1 MPCSER
7 PAGAESRETDLG
19 TGAHGAEGGAGR
31 NLRNTPSPGLADGT
45 IAQVEVLRVFNNNVI
60 LARDEIGRE
69 VILTGRGIGFRA
81 RPGDPVDPV
90 RVARRFVPSQ
100 NAERVG
106 EVIAGIPPERV
117 ALIERTFA
125 RAAHELGT
133 PVPSS
138 TVLAVVDHVN
148 QAMERVVQG
157 LVMDYPLRTEVAH
170 LHPDEL
176 RLAERMVADL
186 NAAQEVQLPQG
197 EAIALALH
205 LFTAAVGAPSAQE
218 AMRQSRLIAQI
229 MDTLQAA
236 YGEHFD
242 AGSIDAA
249 RFATHL
255 RYFLTRVR
263 TGQQV
268 SDGTASV
275 VAAALRAERPRAHQ
289 VALRV
294 KELLELRLGV
304 PVGADETAY
313 LTMHLARLENGMGA
327 PTT

>member
-1 MPCSER
+1 M
-7 PAGAESRETDLG
+7 
-19 TGAHGAEGGAGR
+19 HGR
-31 NLRNTPSPGLADGT
+31 ADGT
-45 IAQVEVLRVFNNNVI
+45 IARVEVLRVFNNNVV

-69 VILTGRGIGFRA
+69 VILTGRGVGFGT
-81 RPGDPVDPV
+81 RPGQAVDPA

-106 EVIAGIPPERV
+106 EVIAGIPPQRV
-117 ALIERTFA
+117 ALVERTFA
-125 RAAHELGT
+125 RAARELGT

-157 LVMDYPLRTEVAH
+157 LVMDYPLRAEVAH

-176 RLAERMVADL
+176 RLAERMVADI
-186 NAAQEVQLPQG
+186 NAAQEVQLPAG

-218 AMRQSRLIAQI
+218 AVRQSRLVAQV
-229 MDTLQAA
+229 MGTLQAA
-236 YGEHFD
+236 YGERFD
-242 AGSIDAA
+242 PGSIDAA

-255 RYFLTRVR
+255 RYFLTRAR

-275 VAAALRAERPRAHQ
+275 VAAALRAERPHAHQ

-304 PVGADETAY
+304 PVGHDETAY
-313 LTMHLARLENGMGA
+313 LTMHLARLENGMEA
-327 PTT
+327 PSAQLPS